1 MFVLKHENVV
11 RREDDRLL
19 RGKGLYTADREHAGL
34 LHAVVLRAPFA
45 HARIA
50 GADAAAA
57 RAMPGVAGVFLAADL
72 DAEGPAELPAGV
84 ALKRP
89 DGRPAPVTPRPVLAR
104 DTVRHLG
111 EPVALVVAETL
122 AAAQDAAEAV
132 TIDYEPLPAVAEA
145 TDALRPGAPVVW
157 PAAPDNIGFAWRAGD
172 AAAARRPSP
181 PRRMSRASTFA
192 SPASPPA
199 RSSPAPRPGGWMR
212 RKAGG
217 RDQRPEPLPAPRAAG
232 EGLRGGAREVRVVAG
247 DVGGSFGMKAG
258 LYREEVLVLWA
269 ARRLGRPV
277 RWVSGRSEAF
287 LSDDQAR
294 DIDVRVALALDAD
307 ARFQA
312 LRVAYDINVGAYLTG
327 RSLAPLNNIGGV
339 AGVYRIPAILA
350 EARGVLTHTLPTA
363 AYRGAGRPEAT
374 YAIERAVDAAALE
387 LGLDPLELRRRNLIP
402 PEAMPYRTALTFH
415 YDCGD
420 FAAVTEDAA
429 RLADVAGFPARQRS
443 GPRGRLRGL
452 GVCNPIEPAGGPFG
466 RPAKDMA
473 RIAIGADGAVV
484 VRAGVMSVGQ
494 GLETAFVQMVAS
506 ALGVPPERIR
516 YEQGDTD
523 QLPHGRGSGGSSA
536 LSVGGS
542 ALAIAVERVIEAGR
556 GIAADRL
563 EVAPADVE
571 FAEGRYAVVGTDRT
585 VPLAEVARLAAE
597 RDPEGLAAAGDFQ
610 PGEVTYPN
618 GCHICEVEVDP
629 ETGSVEV
636 VGYAAVEDVGRVL
649 NPRLVEGQIHGGVA
663 QGLGQALKE
672 LVAHDA
678 EAQVLSGSF
687 MDYGLPLATDLPP
700 IRVATREVPTA
711 VNPLGAKGV
720 GEAGTVGALAAAM
733 NAVLA
738 ALHPLG
744 VRHLDMPASPPRV
757 LAAVAAAR
765 GSG

>member
-1 MFVLKHENVV
+1 M
-11 RREDDRLL
+11 
-19 RGKGLYTADREHAGL
+19 
-34 LHAVVLRAPFA
+34 VLRAPFA

-50 GADAAAA
+50 GADAAEA
-57 RAMPGVAGVFLAADL
+57 RAVPGVAGVFLAVDL

-89 DGRPAPVTPRPVLAR
+89 DGGPAPVTPRPVLAR

-132 TIDYEPLPAVAEA
+132 AIDYEPSAAVAEA
-145 TDALRPGAPVVW
+145 ADALRPGAPVVW

-172 AAAARRPSP
+172 AAAVEAAFAGAAHVTRLDLRI
-181 PRRMSRASTFA
+181 SRVTA
-192 SPASPPA
+192 SPL
-199 RSSPAPRPGGWMR
+199 
-212 RKAGG
+212 
-217 RDQRPEPLPAPRAAG
+217 EPRAATG
-232 EGLRGGAREVRVVAG
+232 RVDADGRLVVEISGQNPYQLRELLAKAFGVAPGRVRVVAG

-294 DIDVRVALALDAD
+294 DIDVRVALALDAE

-374 YAIERAVDAAALE
+374 YTIERAVDAAALE

-402 PEAMPYRTALTFH
+402 PEAMPYRTALTFR
-415 YDCGD
+415 YDSGD

-429 RLADVAGFPARQRS
+429 RLADVAGFPARRAEAAS
-443 GPRGRLRGL
+443 RGRLRGL

-494 GLETAFVQMVAS
+494 GLETAFIQMAAS
-506 ALGVPPERIR
+506 ALGVPPGRIR

-585 VPLAEVARLAAE
+585 VTLAEVARLAAEE

-733 NAVLA
+733 NAVVA
-738 ALHPLG
+738 ALRPLG